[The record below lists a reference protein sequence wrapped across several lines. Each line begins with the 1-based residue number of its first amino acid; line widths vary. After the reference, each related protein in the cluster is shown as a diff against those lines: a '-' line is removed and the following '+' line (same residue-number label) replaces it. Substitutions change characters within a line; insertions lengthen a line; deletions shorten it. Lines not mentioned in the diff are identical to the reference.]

1 MNYRMIKNIIGWIL
15 IFEAIFMT
23 VPLVTAIIYSE
34 SAVWAFVISILICA
48 FIGGIMILGKPHDTT
63 LYSREGY
70 VIVALSW
77 ITLSIFGALPF
88 YISGSVPSL
97 TDALFETVSGFTT
110 TGASVI
116 SDVEALPKALLMWR
130 SFSHWVGG
138 MGVLV
143 FIMAFVSLSGGQNMH
158 IMKAESP
165 GPSVSKLVPRV
176 KNTATILYAIYFFL
190 TLTEFIILLFAGMSV
205 FDAVNTAFATAGTGG
220 FGIKNDSMASYS
232 STTQIIVTV
241 FMLLFSLNFNFYYL
255 LMHKKAKEAFNCE
268 IRVFFA
274 TVFIAVTVMT
284 LNIRGMFPTLSE
296 AARQSAFAAASVV
309 STTGFAVADFN
320 LWPELSRT
328 ILVLLMFMG
337 ACAGSTGGGI
347 KASRIIIL
355 LKSMRNRLS
364 QLIHPKRV
372 QKIMMDS
379 HSVEDDVVQTV
390 YVFMICYIALFVVS
404 FIMLSLDNYD
414 AVTNFTAVTSAI
426 NNIGPGLELV
436 GPTQNFAFFSTSSKF
451 VLMFDMLAGR
461 LELFPMLLLFSASTW
476 KK

>member
-15 IFEAIFMT
+15 IFEAIFMP
-23 VPLVTAIIYSE
+23 VPLVTAIIYRE
-34 SAVWAFVISILICA
+34 TAVWAFVISILICA
-48 FIGGIMILGKPHDTT
+48 FIGGIMILGKPRDTT

-88 YISGSVPSL
+88 YISGAVPSL

-116 SDVEALPKALLMWR
+116 SDVEALPKSVLMWR

-176 KNTATILYAIYFFL
+176 KNTATILYAIYFLL
-190 TLTEFIILLFAGMSV
+190 TLMQFIILLFAGMNV

-232 STTQIIVTV
+232 PAIQIIVTV

-255 LMHKKAKEAFNCE
+255 LLHKKAKEAFN
-268 IRVFFA
+268 
-274 TVFIAVTVMT
+274 
-284 LNIRGMFPTLSE
+284 
-296 AARQSAFAAASVV
+296 
-309 STTGFAVADFN
+309 
-320 LWPELSRT
+320 
-328 ILVLLMFMG
+328 
-337 ACAGSTGGGI
+337 
-347 KASRIIIL
+347 
-355 LKSMRNRLS
+355 
-364 QLIHPKRV
+364 
-372 QKIMMDS
+372 
-379 HSVEDDVVQTV
+379 
-390 YVFMICYIALFVVS
+390 
-404 FIMLSLDNYD
+404 
-414 AVTNFTAVTSAI
+414 
-426 NNIGPGLELV
+426 
-436 GPTQNFAFFSTSSKF
+436 
-451 VLMFDMLAGR
+451 
-461 LELFPMLLLFSASTW
+461 
-476 KK
+476 